1 MKSFAILLLIYTWL
15 GIGTAQAGVL
25 DVRPSAQVVVE
36 IDADSAVRT
45 AFPDKLF
52 GFNINYRSFQ
62 QQLLDEGSGQISK
75 RLLDALRAFPSAIYR
90 YPGGLVANA
99 FDWTN
104 AVGPFEQRHVQST
117 TFKQPP
123 AKVRFGLDEYLSLLR
138 EVNGSFL
145 YVLNLVGTDPLHP
158 MQEAGADQVAL
169 KNQKLAQYLRVKDPG
184 REHYYQLGN
193 ELDRQRYE
201 WDAEKYVSR
210 SRKTMDAISA
220 VDKEAKFI
228 LFLRDFTW
236 TYKRDKLRGS
246 SHPKALMAA
255 VLKGLP
261 EVQDYSLHHY
271 YDGKR
276 EDGKSRDLNF
286 WLKRLE
292 TSIQDYR
299 SLRGADPNIW
309 ITEHARQMSSDQP
322 SKDLTVEY
330 TSNLGGALSTADYL
344 IAIAQIPQVKGAV
357 WHGLNAGPWQL
368 FDASVRY
375 KDLRPRPIYWALRVL
390 REMHLPNILETHT
403 SSPNH
408 SGYQGGYDVRAV
420 AFANSDRKQLGL
432 WLVNHYAQP
441 LSVQVRYQ
449 PLAGRAVEI
458 KHQYISGPAGR
469 SPDDLSVAPDQVLL
483 TEDLSG
489 SLSKTGVLTLELPP
503 TSVSTYL
510 ITGKL

>member
-1 MKSFAILLLIYTWL
+1 MKSLVILWLIYAWV
-15 GIGTAQAGVL
+15 GISTVEAGVL
-25 DVRPSAQVVVE
+25 DIKPSAQVSIE
-36 IDADSAVRT
+36 INADSVIRS

-62 QQLLDEGSGQISK
+62 TQLWDERAGQVHK
-75 RLLDALRAFPSAIYR
+75 HLLEDLRAFPSAIYR
-90 YPGGLVANA
+90 YPGGLTANA
-99 FDWTN
+99 FDWTS
-104 AVGPFEQRHVQST
+104 AVGPPDQRHVQST
-117 TFKQPP
+117 PFKQPP
-123 AKVRFGLDEYLSLLR
+123 EKARFGLDEYLSLLR
-138 EVNGSFL
+138 EVQGSFL
-145 YVLNLVGTDPLHP
+145 YVLNLVGTDPMQP
-158 MQEAGADQVAL
+158 MQEAGEEQVAL
-169 KNQKLAQYLRVKDPG
+169 KNRQLAEYLQVKDPG
-184 REHYYQLGN
+184 RERYYQLGN

-210 SRKTMDAISA
+210 SRKTMDAIKA

-228 LFLRDFTW
+228 AFLRDFTW
-236 TYKRDKLRGS
+236 TYKRDKSRGV
-246 SHPKALMAA
+246 SHSEALMAA

-276 EDGKSRDLNF
+276 EDGKSRKLTF
-286 WLKRLE
+286 WLKLLE
-292 TSIQDYR
+292 KSIQDYR
-299 SLRGADPNIW
+299 SLRGSEPNIW
-309 ITEHARQMSSDQP
+309 ITEHARQMSSAQP

-375 KDLRPRPIYWALRVL
+375 KDLRPRPIYWGLRVL
-390 REMHLPNILETHT
+390 REMHLPNVLETHT

-420 AFANSDRKQLGL
+420 AFTDSDRKQLGL

-449 PLAGRAVEI
+449 PLSGRTVVI
-458 KHQYISGPAGR
+458 KHRFISGPAGH
-469 SPDDLSVAPDQVLL
+469 SPDDLSMAPDQMLL
-483 TEDLSG
+483 SEDFSG
-489 SLSKTGVLTLELPP
+489 SLSQTGVLTLELPP

-510 ITGKL
+510 ITGTP